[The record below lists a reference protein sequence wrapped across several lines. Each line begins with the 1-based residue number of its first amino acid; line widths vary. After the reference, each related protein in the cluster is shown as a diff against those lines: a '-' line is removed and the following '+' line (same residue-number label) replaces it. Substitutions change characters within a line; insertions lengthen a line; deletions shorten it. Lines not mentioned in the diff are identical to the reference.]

1 MPCCLPYGKAGGLQI
16 LCCQGI
22 NVTDYNFNLDALAL
36 KPSDFCNVRVKSAG
50 MKKIGIMSTPLE
62 QKSSLEEIK
71 IRFDN
76 DVDRFSNLETGQ
88 SATVDAPLAMELI
101 TERKYLNTSIRKI
114 HRSRSL
120 INWICFGK

>member
-1 MPCCLPYGKAGGLQI
+1 
-16 LCCQGI
+16 
-22 NVTDYNFNLDALAL
+22 
-36 KPSDFCNVRVKSAG
+36 

-62 QKSSLEEIK
+62 QKSSLEEIEK
-71 IRFDN
+71 RFDN

-101 TERKYLNTSIRKI
+101 TERKYLNTLIRKI

-120 INWICFGK
+120 INWICFVK